1 MLPFGSIP
9 TRSPFPGVVTRLLPV
24 RARVMLPYDIVTLIN
39 FGGCTPVIVAPVSH
53 RCRVLSIRRDK
64 MIARDMCPAARYH
77 VLRIATRVV
86 RVTSDALIRVAQ
98 MPVAA
103 RPPVVATRIPM
114 RCNVVV
120 AADVD
125 RVVGV
130 D

>member
-1 MLPFGSIP
+1 
-9 TRSPFPGVVTRLLPV
+9 
-24 RARVMLPYDIVTLIN
+24 MLPYDVVTLIN
-39 FGGCTPVIVAPVSH
+39 FAGCTPVIVVSISQ
-53 RCRVLSIRRDK
+53 RRRVLSIRRDNT
-64 MIARDMCPAARYH
+64 IARHMSPAVRCH

-86 RVTSDALIRVAQ
+86 RVACDALIRVAQ

-103 RPPVVATRIPM
+103 GPPVVATRIPM

-120 AADVD
+120 AAKVD